1 MLVMGKN
8 DVLILTI
15 LIKKRYIN
23 CVCFT
28 GPKTIYFRFL
38 QDLKVVQPL
47 M

>member
-1 MLVMGKN
+1 MLIMGKN

-15 LIKKRYIN
+15 LIKKRCIN

-28 GPKTIYFRFL
+28 GPETIYFRFL